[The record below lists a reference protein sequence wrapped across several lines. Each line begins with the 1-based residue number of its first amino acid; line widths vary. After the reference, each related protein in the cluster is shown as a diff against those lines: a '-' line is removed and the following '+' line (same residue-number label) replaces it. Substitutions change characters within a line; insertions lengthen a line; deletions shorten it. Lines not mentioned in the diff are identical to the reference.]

1 MTFDWSETREWLNVL
16 VAIGALLIGVVSFWT
31 TARISGLEDYLRSE
45 IGRRNIELNELSQR
59 TQRMQGLSDLQSD
72 QLAAIQTAG
81 AQTAVTLQEAQLK
94 LQGKQ
99 DLILRL
105 TFEETKARGRIME
118 AENAL
123 TKLRTANDEQAKL
136 VDLFRR
142 DRVYEAVMLR
152 AIGYFDIPEDIN
164 EISGETGW
172 QKLLVEI
179 KAAAQTK
186 SELAPYFQ
194 ELASTA
200 PIMCKGLQSYRA
212 SFEPRPRHPEMP
224 DRPGKRIDTE
234 TGPAIQFASSG
245 LIPTFGARDGQ
256 RR

>member
-81 AQTAVTLQEAQLK
+81 AQTAVTLQEAQL
-94 LQGKQ
+94 
-99 DLILRL
+99 
-105 TFEETKARGRIME
+105 
-118 AENAL
+118 N
-123 TKLRTANDEQAKL
+123 
-136 VDLFRR
+136 
-142 DRVYEAVMLR
+142 
-152 AIGYFDIPEDIN
+152 
-164 EISGETGW
+164 
-172 QKLLVEI
+172 
-179 KAAAQTK
+179 
-186 SELAPYFQ
+186 
-194 ELASTA
+194 
-200 PIMCKGLQSYRA
+200 
-212 SFEPRPRHPEMP
+212 
-224 DRPGKRIDTE
+224 
-234 TGPAIQFASSG
+234 SSG